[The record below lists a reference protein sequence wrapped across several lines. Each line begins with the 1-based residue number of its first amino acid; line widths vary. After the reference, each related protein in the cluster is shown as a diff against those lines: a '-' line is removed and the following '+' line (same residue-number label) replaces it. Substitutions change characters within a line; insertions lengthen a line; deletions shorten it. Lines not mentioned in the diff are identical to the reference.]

1 MHKKNG
7 LPEDDL
13 KRAEKEVQKKTDD
26 AVSKINDSL
35 AGKEGDLRQ
44 V

>member
-1 MHKKNG
+1 MQKNG

-13 KRAEKEVQKKTDD
+13 KEQKEVQKKTDD